1 MAKKEQNKNKDDKN
15 EKKAEKKSTP
25 AGRFTKGHKKV
36 GGRAKGTPNKVT
48 GDMRS
53 IIEKQLRPHI
63 EKIGETI
70 EAIEDPAQKAAAI
83 AQWNQYLMPKYS
95 NTTINA
101 DNRRDISTEEFI
113 SQLDGKYEKSDINI
127 NINNINIVDNG

>member
-70 EAIEDPAQKAAAI
+70 KSIKDPAQKAAAI

-101 DNRRDISTEEFI
+101 DTRRDISTEEFI
-113 SQLDGKYEKSDINI
+113 SQLNGKYDKSDINI
-127 NINNINIVDNG
+127 DISTINIINNG